1 MRSYNVLPTK
11 SLRAFRGKI
20 WEAGRATSAAPTFF
34 KPIVVGGKSY
44 SDGAT
49 IANNPSY
56 HCIMEAAK
64 IWDTKHID
72 CVLSLGTGPEGD
84 HTMDN
89 ATLEVLGPWGM
100 WWCKKLLSRF
110 LYFRLQ
116 LVFYSLQG
124 MTGTEEAHVET
135 ERTVDGWC

>member
-72 CVLSLGTGPEGD
+72 CVLSLGTGPEGFRED
-84 HTMDN
+84 CWMDRGREG
-89 ATLEVLGPWGM
+89 ADSGG
-100 WWCKKLLSRF
+100 
-110 LYFRLQ
+110 
-116 LVFYSLQG
+116 
-124 MTGTEEAHVET
+124 
-135 ERTVDGWC
+135 